1 MFFSENELYLELLGI
16 FKISRR
22 QYSGNACPYRNYDSI
37 SIRLSGSG
45 QFKTDSRTLSVKR
58 GDIIYLPHTLQYSQS
73 TNGETIIAI
82 HFINYSHR
90 PGNDIEIVS
99 PENYDY
105 FEQTI
110 MTMYNEWKEKKQ
122 GYQYLCVSYFYEL
135 LHFLH
140 CSQAA
145 QFANGATREDEMN
158 VALDFIHKNYRKEQI
173 SIAQLAKMCAVSETY
188 FRKLFKMQHNIS
200 PQQYI
205 MNLKLE
211 FAFHLLGSD
220 LYTVSEVSQKSGFQD
235 PKYFSRIFKQ
245 RYGYSPHEVQSK
257 SELFNPKQGNTVTD
271 A

>member
-37 SIRLSGSG
+37 SIRLYGSG

-82 HFINYSHR
+82 HFLNYSHR

-122 GYQYLCVSYFYEL
+122 GYKYKCTSL
-135 LHFLH
+135 LYALLYNLNCQLFDNTINSINHDNQIKTAIKYIHSHFR
-140 CSQAA
+140 S
-145 QFANGATREDEMN
+145 ES
-158 VALDFIHKNYRKEQI
+158 I
-173 SIAQLAKMCAVSETY
+173 SISKLADMCAFSETY
-188 FRKLFKMQHNIS
+188 FRKLFVS
-200 PQQYI
+200 EFGVTPQQYI
-205 MNLKLE
+205 SRLRLGAATELLHNTDLSITEIALE
-211 FAFHLLGSD
+211 
-220 LYTVSEVSQKSGFQD
+220 SGFQ
-235 PKYFSRIFKQ
+235 SIRT
-245 RYGYSPHEVQSK
+245 
-257 SELFNPKQGNTVTD
+257 FNDVYRRLTGHAPTD
-271 A
+271 HLR